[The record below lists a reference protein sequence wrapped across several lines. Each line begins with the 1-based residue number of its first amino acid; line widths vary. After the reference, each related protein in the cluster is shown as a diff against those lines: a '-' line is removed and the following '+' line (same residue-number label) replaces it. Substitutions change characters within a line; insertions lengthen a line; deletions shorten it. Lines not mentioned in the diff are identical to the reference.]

1 MNTKRFIGVL
11 PRAAV
16 AGKRQKN
23 KKDAAPEEALQPLMA
38 SFPETPAGKSWRL
51 AISLLACFGL
61 RPWELNFLEVEG
73 RFLRVTEGKRNS
85 RRQSDPRIVMGI
97 DPEGMPGLSQQLLL
111 ELSSGITKLP
121 ALGTRPDQAGN
132 MVNYYLERQPFWKE
146 LKASAKAKGEVL
158 ASYSFRHRY
167 AYAADRI
174 GLNDREICQF
184 MGNNRMTYV
193 QHYGTNARE
202 SELIAAAERVLARV

>member
-1 MNTKRFIGVL
+1 M
-11 PRAAV
+11 
-16 AGKRQKN
+16 
-23 KKDAAPEEALQPLMA
+23 E
-38 SFPETPAGKSWRL
+38 SFPDTQAGKSWRL
-51 AISLLACFGL
+51 AVGLLACFGL
-61 RPWELNFLEVEG
+61 RPWELKFLEVEG
-73 RFLRVTEGKRNS
+73 SFLRVTEGKRNS

-111 ELSSGITKLP
+111 ELSTGTTKLP
-121 ALGTRPDQAGN
+121 ALGTQMGHVGN
-132 MVNYYLERQPFWKE
+132 ATNAYLERQPFWKQ
-146 LKASAKAKGEVL
+146 LKAAAKEKGEVL

-184 MGNNRMTYV
+184 MGNNRITYV

-202 SELIAAAERVLARV
+202 SELIAAAERVLAGGC